1 MPGRSCPVDSSDDF
15 FRIRLICT
23 LLDTCGMCFDK
34 GSAKKKL
41 DQFLTI
47 FQVYVACK
55 KDAPMDVEFMISDT
69 FDAIRPELRPFKT
82 FEEAGAAV
90 DELLASQALSSAGA
104 SQLRAHFSDRC

>member
-1 MPGRSCPVDSSDDF
+1 
-15 FRIRLICT
+15 
-23 LLDTCGMCFDK
+23 MCFDK
-34 GSAKKKL
+34 GSTKKKL

-69 FDAIRPELRPFKT
+69 FDAIRPDMQLFKT

-90 DELLASQALSSAGA
+90 DELLASQALSSAGQCQR
-104 SQLRAHFSDRC
+104 SYHHLRGPFAEQRLFTP